1 METLNSYYSRAVSD
15 LRYAE
20 AGMEV
25 GKQFSD
31 FNNVAALCAQS
42 AGNFLKAII
51 ESGFQPEDDCIRL
64 LKTHNLR
71 SLYNKII
78 TKFKLTVSSKDC
90 KWLGDFYFDARY
102 PGDNFVVVNED
113 DALECLNIVK
123 NIQSDTDMILAE
135 IQEERS
141 AEKNTLKQLKF
152 FE

>member
-15 LRYAE
+15 LLYAE
-20 AGMEV
+20 AGMEI
-25 GKQFSD
+25 GKKVND

-42 AGNFLKAII
+42 AEKFLKSII
-51 ESGFQPEDDCIRL
+51 ESGFSSDDDCIRL

-71 SLYNKII
+71 SLYNKIR
-78 TKFKLTVSSKDC
+78 TKFELTVSSKDC

-113 DALECLNIVK
+113 DASECLNIVK
-123 NIQSDTDMILAE
+123 DVQSDTDKILVQ
-135 IQEERS
+135 IQEERDS
-141 AEKNTLKQLKF
+141 EKNTLKQLKF